1 VWRNTTHLHLASPEV
16 WRVLADFSRQIASR
30 CAREEKNRLFLSH
43 KDRIAGCYARTRG
56 ESIRRLSNSCST
68 VTHRQGRAVAR
79 FGAAREIHTLYKTG
93 VQQHPLRR
101 RSRLRK
107 PLPCCAEE
115 FDRARP
121 SIAWRRALVCEMQT
135 LTANRPRSV
144 TGRLD
149 IWEVFSQPLRGLR
162 PVVPSIATACS
173 TRQ

>member
-1 VWRNTTHLHLASPEV
+1 MP
-16 WRVLADFSRQIASR
+16 
-30 CAREEKNRLFLSH
+30 
-43 KDRIAGCYARTRG
+43 GRG
-56 ESIRRLSNSCST
+56 ESQYGDYAATIERGVPRYPSA
-68 VTHRQGRAVAR
+68 GRAVAR
-79 FGAAREIHTLYKTG
+79 FGAAREIHTLYKTE

-115 FDRARP
+115 FDRAHP
-121 SIAWRRALVCEMQT
+121 SIAWRRVPVSEMQR
-135 LTANRPRSV
+135 LRPIGRAVSLGRS
-144 TGRLD
+144 D